1 MTETNIP
8 KNNDLSVK
16 GTQSSPEN
24 QTETL
29 EQLAESIGSTS
40 KKSTASASK
49 FSSQKSP
56 KSAVSKIPV
65 SKTAIIA
72 LLLALGSAAGVAAIH
87 YLHNLESAR
96 QSETLF
102 TQLTTLNNASEQ
114 RIEKLLSEQQ
124 AKTSQQVDVAVNELK
139 KTSQSRITQLEQTLA
154 ALKQNQPSD
163 WLLHEA
169 DYLVRIATR
178 TLWLEQDTTAAIAL
192 LSDAEARIQE
202 LNDPQYLAIRQL
214 IREDIATLTL
224 LPSLATEDV
233 ILTLLA
239 MSKQLPQLSFAMAKI
254 PDSQVAEADLELT
267 ENTSDW
273 RSNLAKTW
281 QKFLKDFITVRRRTG
296 DVEPLMSPQYQQ
308 NLKENLALKLQQAQ
322 WAASEQ
328 ESAIFM
334 QTIEDIQQWLT
345 QYFDLGHLETA
356 KFYQAMQ
363 LLKSETISYDYPS
376 QLVSLAAIREVI
388 AVKPS
393 SPSQVKDEQP
403 NTLPTRDAKDSQEQ
417 ASPEEKTN
425 KLEDNIPLPVQN
437 KTSEDA

>member
-8 KNNDLSVK
+8 KNNDLSAK
-16 GTQSSPEN
+16 GAQSAPE
-24 QTETL
+24 QETI
-29 EQLAESIGSTS
+29 EQLAESIESSS
-40 KKSTASASK
+40 KKPAASANK
-49 FSSQKSP
+49 FSSQKAP
-56 KSAVSKIPV
+56 KTAKVAI
-65 SKTAIIA
+65 SKTAVVA
-72 LLLALGSAAGVAAIH
+72 LLLSLGCAVGVAGIH
-87 YLHNLESAR
+87 YLHSLENAQ
-96 QSETLF
+96 QSETLV

-124 AKTSQQVDVAVNELK
+124 AKTNQQVDVAVSELK
-139 KTSQSRITQLEQTLA
+139 KTSESRIEQLEQTIA
-154 ALKQNQPSD
+154 AFKQNQPSD

-169 DYLVRIATR
+169 EYLLRIATR
-178 TLWLEQDTTAAIAL
+178 TLWLEQDNTAALAL
-192 LSDAEARIQE
+192 LSDAEERIKE

-214 IREDIATLTL
+214 IRQDIATLTL
-224 LPSLATEDV
+224 LPSLDTEDV

-254 PDSQVAEADLELT
+254 PDSQIAEADLELS

-328 ESAIFM
+328 QSAIFM

-363 LLKSETISYDYPS
+363 LLKNETISYDYPN
-376 QLVSLAAIREVI
+376 QLVSLKAIRQVL
-388 AVKPS
+388 ADKSS
-393 SPSQVKDEQP
+393 SPSQEQTEQLNLLP
-403 NTLPTRDAKDSQEQ
+403 AQEEKILAPAVPEDQTNELENKTLPQAQE
-417 ASPEEKTN
+417 
-425 KLEDNIPLPVQN
+425 